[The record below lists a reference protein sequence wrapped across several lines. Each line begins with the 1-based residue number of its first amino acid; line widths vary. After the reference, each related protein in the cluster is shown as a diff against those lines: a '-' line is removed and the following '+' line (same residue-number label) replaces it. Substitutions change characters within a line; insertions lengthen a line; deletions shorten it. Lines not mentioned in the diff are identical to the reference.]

1 MLLNL
6 QQHQGRTY
14 SNSCFYLPNGFQ
26 SLLNYQYF
34 FIFLL
39 VVYMTTLFSNG
50 FLMAIILFVDNLHT
64 PKYIYIAVF
73 MLSVVDI
80 SYSSSFIPRYV
91 LSFAFNFNFI
101 PYEACLAQLFFVH
114 YFCAMESISLAV
126 LAYDRL
132 MAICFPLHCSSIHTN
147 KRMILIIG
155 ITWMVAFMCVITAVI
170 FMTRLSFCK
179 SVIINS
185 YFCDHGP
192 MYVLACNDNSANRT
206 TSYIFIAIMIVIPLI
221 FIIIT
226 YTCIIAAVL
235 KIASASG
242 RLKTFKTC
250 TTHLILV
257 AIFYLP
263 LLLMYFIII
272 WANDKI
278 DTDARILNTSL
289 SATLPPLLNPIVYT
303 LKTNEITEQIKKMF
317 FRSGAQ
323 FWSMTL
329 TIQ

>member
-1 MLLNL
+1 MNTQVSTTAARLNSTFVKPL
-6 QQHQGRTY
+6 G
-14 SNSCFYLPNGFQ
+14 FYISGFQ
-26 SLLNYQYF
+26 SLQNVQYYYL
-34 FIFLL
+34 FLSVAYL
-39 VVYMTTLFSNG
+39 GTIMANILLMTVIVY
-50 FLMAIILFVDNLHT
+50 AENLHT
-64 PKYIYIAVF
+64 PKYIAVF

-155 ITWMVAFMCVITAVI
+155 ITWMVAFMFVITAVI

-179 SVIINS
+179 SVFINS

-206 TSYIFIAIMIVIPLI
+206 IAYSFIAIIIVIPLI

-226 YTCIIAAVL
+226 YTCIIVAVL

-263 LLLMYFIII
+263 LLLMYFVII
-272 WANDKI
+272 WANEKI

-317 FRSGAQ
+317 FRSVI
-323 FWSMTL
+323 SP
-329 TIQ
+329 IK